1 MKKGFTLIET
11 LVSIS
16 VFTII
21 MGAVSGLVVMA
32 YRNYDYILKQS
43 IAIDMARRGIKTM
56 VKEIREARTGD
67 NGSYPIEKAENKEFI
82 FYSDID
88 QDNETER
95 VRYFL
100 GSVSAGTQTQECV
113 TFVDGGSCNVTFSDF
128 LSGNIQSAQVIVS
141 VEGDF
146 GWSKE
151 TADISADG
159 TVLGE
164 LCALECSDCAAI
176 WEGTT
181 VFDITEQA
189 TDNNVQIIADSSSKV
204 DENCGWIE
212 PNHKMKVRF
221 EFSWTE
227 DIPSANHL
235 FKKGIINPT
244 GFPVEYPADQEMI
257 QTITSYVRNDPP
269 IFKYFD
275 ENGQE
280 LIEQPARLQD
290 TKIMELDLIININP
304 YREPQDFEIK
314 SSVQLRNL
322 KIE

>member
-16 VFTII
+16 VFTIV

-56 VKEIREARTGD
+56 VKEIREARSGD

-100 GSVSAGTQTQECV
+100 GSVSAGTQIQECV
-113 TFVDGGSCNVTFSDF
+113 TFVDGGSCSVTFSDF

-141 VEGDF
+141 IEGDF

-159 TVLGE
+159 IGLGE
-164 LCALECSDCAAI
+164 LCALECSDCAAT

-181 VFDITEQA
+181 VFDITEQS

-244 GFPVEYPADQEMI
+244 GFPVEYPSDQEMI

>member
-1 MKKGFTLIET
+1 MNKGFTLIET
-11 LVSIS
+11 IVSIS

-21 MGAVSGLVVMA
+21 MGAVSGLITMA

-43 IAIDMARRGIKTM
+43 TAIDMARKGIKTM
-56 VKEIREARTGD
+56 VKEIREARPGD

-88 QDNETER
+88 QDDQTER

-100 GSVSAGTQTQECV
+100 GSVNAGSQIQECV
-113 TFVDGGSCNVTFSDF
+113 TFADGGSCNVTFSNF
-128 LSGNIQSAQVIVS
+128 LSGNLQSAQVIVS

-146 GWSKE
+146 GWSQE

-159 TVLGE
+159 TNLGE
-164 LCALECSDCAAI
+164 LCASECSDCATI

-189 TDNNVQIIADSSSKV
+189 TDDNVQLIADSSSKV
-204 DENCGWIE
+204 NGSCDWIN
-212 PNHKMKVRF
+212 PNHSMKVRF

-227 DIPSANHL
+227 DIPNANHL
-235 FKKGIINPT
+235 FKKGVINPT
-244 GFPVEYPADQEMI
+244 GYPVEYPLDQEMV

-275 ENGQE
+275 ESGQE
-280 LIEQPARLQD
+280 LLDQPARLQD
-290 TKIMELDLIININP
+290 TKVMELDLIVNINP
-304 YREPQDFEIK
+304 HREPQDFEIK

-322 KIE
+322 KIK